1 MRKVQ
6 LTAVVWTMILAV
18 PLTAIALSFLA
29 YTTEN
34 LTQIATSLANFSRD
48 ISAGGRG
55 ALVEFA
61 QRWPEIAGMFIGQAV
76 LLTILIFARQA
87 NKANQQS
94 DQAEEKQRH

>member
-1 MRKVQ
+1 MRKIQ

-34 LTQIATSLANFSRD
+34 LTQISTSLANFSRD

-87 NKANQQS
+87 NKTNQ
-94 DQAEEKQRH
+94 QAEEKQKK